1 MPVNGFSS
9 KEDDKTLPAKA
20 TEQEANLTSEKALAG
35 DDLSG
40 KEPISDALTENIK
53 EKDGLPAAT
62 VTKTHRVQLWSE
74 IRPSLRVIED
84 MMSIRVKRS
93 NEAKDKQDI
102 GIGKPLPPVVEV
114 ISAKGASEDE
124 SDEEFYDVERS
135 DPIQDVSSSD
145 SVTVPSSTAATVMA
159 PSESLFP
166 WKEELESL
174 VRGGVPMAL
183 RGEVHH
189 TFWF

>member
-40 KEPISDALTENIK
+40 KKPISDGLTENIK
-53 EKDGLPAAT
+53 EKDDLPAAT

-93 NEAKDKQDI
+93 NAAKDGQDI

-145 SVTVPSSTAATVMA
+145 SVTVPSPTAATVMA

-189 TFWF
+189 TFWL

>member
-40 KEPISDALTENIK
+40 KKPISDGSTENIK
-53 EKDGLPAAT
+53 EKEDLPAAT

-74 IRPSLRVIED
+74 IRPSLRVIEG

-93 NEAKDKQDI
+93 NEAKDEQGI

-145 SVTVPSSTAATVMA
+145 SVTVPSPTAATVMA

>member
-20 TEQEANLTSEKALAG
+20 TEQEANLTSEKAQAG
-35 DDLSG
+35 YDLSG
-40 KEPISDALTENIK
+40 KKPISGGLTENIK
-53 EKDGLPAAT
+53 EKEDLPTAT
-62 VTKTHRVQLWSE
+62 VTKTHRVQIWSE
-74 IRPSLRVIED
+74 IRPSLRVIDD
-84 MMSIRVKRS
+84 MMSIRVKRN
-93 NEAKDKQDI
+93 NEAKDEQAI
-102 GIGKPLPPVVEV
+102 GIGKPLPPVVQV
-114 ISAKGASEDE
+114 ISAKGVSEDE

-135 DPIQDVSSSD
+135 DPVQDVSSSD
-145 SVTVPSSTAATVMA
+145 SVTVPSPTTATVMTPA
-159 PSESLFP
+159 DSLFP

-189 TFWF
+189 TSWF

>member
-1 MPVNGFSS
+1 M
-9 KEDDKTLPAKA
+9 
-20 TEQEANLTSEKALAG
+20 KALAG

-40 KEPISDALTENIK
+40 KKPISDGLTENIK
-53 EKDGLPAAT
+53 EKDDLPAAT

-93 NEAKDKQDI
+93 NEAKDEQDI

-145 SVTVPSSTAATVMA
+145 SVTVPSPTAATVMA